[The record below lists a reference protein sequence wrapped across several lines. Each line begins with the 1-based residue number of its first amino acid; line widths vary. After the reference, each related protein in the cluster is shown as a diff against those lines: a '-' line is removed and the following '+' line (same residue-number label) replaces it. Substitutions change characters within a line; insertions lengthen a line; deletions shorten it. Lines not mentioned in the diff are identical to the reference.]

1 MFQKLDKKDCTSKII
16 RTCSWKLKLYKHYLE
31 HGQELQTTCNLILFP
46 EIDQISTINVDDLN
60 QDTNSNTQTTASHW
74 ENVSDITLVPGNH
87 VSPPHSDKTCDS
99 QHKSDKNQETDS
111 DCLKAR

>member
-16 RTCSWKLKLYKHYLE
+16 RTCSWKLELYKHFL
-31 HGQELQTTCNLILFP
+31 GQDYNHIFFP
-46 EIDQISTINVDDLN
+46 EIDQISTINVDDLS

-111 DCLKAR
+111 DNLKAR